1 MSWIKTSLQKLEA
14 AYTES
19 NIVMIG
25 ASLLIIYE
33 GSKFGKKLP
42 VVNLI
47 DFAHSTVLQNENDKD
62 YIEERRGV
70 LLGLKNIMKILDTIQ
85 VN

>member
-1 MSWIKTSLQKLEA
+1 MSWIKTTLKKLEA
-14 AYTES
+14 AYTEA

-25 ASLLIIYE
+25 AYLLILYE
-33 GSKFGKKLP
+33 GSKLGKKLP

-47 DFAHSTVLQNENDKD
+47 DFAHSTVLQNENEKE

-70 LLGLKNIMKILDTIQ
+70 LLGLNNIMKILDTIQ